1 MVGRQISPAYKWQGG
16 AAAPPQLPA
25 NEHSDVR
32 GLGNQTCVSM
42 SNQLD
47 FFGPATPA
55 NTPAGRVE
63 VSPAQGRLHAAATAL
78 AARGIFIGTSSWKYP
93 GWCGL
98 LYSADRYTTRGRLAE
113 TKFNR
118 ECLAEYAE
126 TFKSV
131 CVDGAYYQFPSERYL
146 TGLAGQVPA
155 DFKFS
160 FKVTDE
166 ITLRQFPQT
175 EPMGSRAGKANPHF
189 LDADLFTR
197 NFLGPCQSIR
207 HNVGLLMF
215 EFSRFH
221 PLDFRHPDDF
231 AVALDVFLGRLPRG
245 WDYGVEIRNEEFLGR
260 AYLDVLRQHGVAH
273 VFNSWD
279 AMPPVAEQMATVGDA
294 LDGLHL
300 GARFLLTPGRSFQKA
315 VEKFTPYTK
324 VLEVYEPGRSA
335 AAALI
340 ELALRK
346 RSHLYLYGNNR
357 LEGCSPLTLLAV
369 IERLPKELWSDAKM

>member
-1 MVGRQISPAYKWQGG
+1 MCS
-16 AAAPPQLPA
+16 
-25 NEHSDVR
+25 
-32 GLGNQTCVSM
+32 
-42 SNQLD
+42 QLD
-47 FFGPATPA
+47 LFGSATPA
-55 NTPAGRVE
+55 DTHAGRLE
-63 VSPAQGRLHAAATAL
+63 VSPAQGRLRAAAAAL
-78 AARGIFIGTSSWKYP
+78 AARGVFLGTSSWKYP

-98 LYSADRYTTRGRLAE
+98 LYSAERYASRGKFAE

-118 ECLAEYAE
+118 ECLAEYAG

-131 CVDGAYYQFPSERYL
+131 CVDGAYYQFPSEKYL
-146 TGLAGQVPA
+146 AGLARQVPA

-166 ITLRQFPQT
+166 ITLKQFPQI
-175 EPMGSRAGKANPHF
+175 ERMGSRAGQVNPHF
-189 LDADLFTR
+189 LDAELFTR
-197 NFLGPCQSIR
+197 NFLGPCESIR
-207 HNVGLLMF
+207 QNVGLLMF

-221 PLDFRHPDDF
+221 PMDFRHPDDF
-231 AVALDVFLGRLPRG
+231 AATLDTFLGRLPKG

-260 AYLDVLRQHGVAH
+260 AYLEVLRKHGVAH

-279 AMPPVAEQMATVGDA
+279 AMPAVAEQMQKVGDA
-294 LDGLHL
+294 LEGVQL
-300 GARFLLTPGRSFQKA
+300 GARFLLKPGRSYQKA
-315 VEKFTPYTK
+315 VEKFSPYTK

-346 RSHLYLYGNNR
+346 KSRLYLYGNNR

-369 IERLPKELWSDAKM
+369 IERLPKEIWNTKICSGGL

>member
-1 MVGRQISPAYKWQGG
+1 MCS
-16 AAAPPQLPA
+16 
-25 NEHSDVR
+25 
-32 GLGNQTCVSM
+32 
-42 SNQLD
+42 QLD
-47 FFGPATPA
+47 LFGSTAPAD
-55 NTPAGRVE
+55 TPAGRVE
-63 VSPAQGRLHAAATAL
+63 VSPAQGRLREAAAAL

-98 LYSADRYTTRGRLAE
+98 LYSAERYTSRGKFAE

-126 TFKSV
+126 TFRSV
-131 CVDGAYYQFPSERYL
+131 CVDGAYYQFPSEKYL
-146 TGLAGQVPA
+146 TGLASQVPA

-166 ITLRQFPQT
+166 ITLKQFPQIDRL
-175 EPMGSRAGKANPHF
+175 GARAGLVNPHF
-189 LDADLFTR
+189 LDAEHFTR
-197 NFLGPCQSIR
+197 NFLGPCESIR
-207 HNVGLLMF
+207 PNVGLLMF

-221 PLDFRHPDDF
+221 PMDFRHPDDF
-231 AVALDVFLGRLPRG
+231 AAALDTFLGRLPTG

-260 AYLDVLRQHGVAH
+260 AYLEVLRKHGVAH

-279 AMPPVAEQMATVGDA
+279 AMPPVDEQMQKVGGA
-294 LDGLHL
+294 LDGLPL
-300 GARFLLTPGRSFQKA
+300 GARFLLKPGRSYQKA
-315 VEKFTPYTK
+315 VEKFSPYTK
-324 VLEVYEPGRSA
+324 VLEIYEQGRSA

-346 RSHLYLYGNNR
+346 KSRLYLYGNNR

-369 IERLPKELWSDAKM
+369 IERLPKEIWNLPITKSSMEAA